1 MSDRRP
7 EGEPAKPAT
16 EARHVPAGDDAGLR
30 ERLGRLSRQLDEK
43 SATPGESRAPAS
55 GRDTKGWAQAMR
67 LSSEF
72 IAGILVGGAIGW
84 AVDWWLGWSPFGLIT
99 FVLLGFAAGV
109 LNVLR
114 AMGEI
119 PEAGGGRRSRSGD
132 RNKTD

>member
-7 EGEPAKPAT
+7 EGEAPKRPT
-16 EARHVPAGDDAGLR
+16 ESGHAPAGDDASLQA
-30 ERLGRLSRQLDEK
+30 RLGRLSRQLDER
-43 SATPGESRAPAS
+43 SATPGESRTSSS

-72 IAGILVGGAIGW
+72 IAGILVGGGIGW
-84 AVDWWLGWSPFGLIT
+84 AVDWGFGWSPFGLIT

-119 PEAGGGRRSRSGD
+119 SPPGGDRRSGSGD

>member
-7 EGEPAKPAT
+7 EGEAPKQ
-16 EARHVPAGDDAGLR
+16 PAGSGTAPGSDDAQLR
-30 ERLGRLSRQLDEK
+30 ARLGQLSRQLDER
-43 SATPGESRAPAS
+43 SATPGGSREPAS
-55 GRDTKGWAQAMR
+55 AGRGTRGWAQAMR

-72 IAGILVGGAIGW
+72 IAGILVGGGIGW
-84 AVDWWLGWSPFGLIT
+84 AIDWAFGWSPFGLIT

-119 PEAGGGRRSRSGD
+119 PEPGGRRPEAGD
-132 RNKTD
+132 RKKTD